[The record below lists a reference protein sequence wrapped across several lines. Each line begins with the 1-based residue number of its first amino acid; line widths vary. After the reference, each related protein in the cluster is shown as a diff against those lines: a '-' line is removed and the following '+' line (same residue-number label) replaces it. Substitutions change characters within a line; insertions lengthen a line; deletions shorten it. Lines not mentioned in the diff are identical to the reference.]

1 MMKRNVWMVM
11 NLVMAVCLSA
21 AAVAAFEPMDS
32 YDQQFAYSLC
42 CDPTQ
47 ATADAT
53 VHSWVEYDAQS
64 GLYRYLYQIH
74 DVSADYRINYF
85 EFTLHESPISST
97 ASSSYGGYS
106 GTVYAFW
113 SPLDDN
119 GSVYGMGAF
128 FASAVMA
135 GANSYV
141 LRMDSVKAPGQMSG
155 LLSGFGPN
163 GVLSL
168 CGDVF
173 VPAPEPTTLLLLA
186 SGAAMVMRKK
196 RN

>member
-1 MMKRNVWMVM
+1 MMKRNLWVVM
-11 NLVMAVCLSA
+11 SLVMAACLSA
-21 AAVAAFEPMDS
+21 GAGAAFEPMDN
-32 YDQQFAYSLC
+32 YDQQFGYGLC
-42 CDPTQ
+42 CGDQ
-47 ATADAT
+47 GQNYAT
-53 VHSWVEYDAQS
+53 VHSWVEYNDES
-64 GLYRYLYQIH
+64 GVYRYLYQIH

-85 EFTLHESPISST
+85 EFALDESPISST
-97 ASSSYGGYS
+97 AYSSYGGYS
-106 GTVYAFW
+106 GSIYGFW

-128 FASAVMA
+128 FASAVTA
-135 GANSYV
+135 GASSYV
-141 LRMDSVKAPGQMSG
+141 LRMDSFESPGQVSG